1 MPTVS
6 STPTWRGVL
15 ATSAP
20 AGAAL
25 GCAQTAH
32 PREGNVINVPKEA
45 GADLRQSNADET
57 ILGSEAT
64 VQSIRNRQARRRSG
78 RSFDIGPG
86 HDRRKVESNVTALA
100 RSKSGLVRS
109 LPLSRLAP
117 LVFVVDDDVSV
128 RESLELLVRG
138 AGWQLQTFESTREF
152 LCYPRILVPSCLVL
166 DVYLPDFSSLELQKC
181 VALDRP
187 DMPIIFITGSSD
199 VPMTVQAMKGGAI
212 EFLTKPLEDD
222 LWLLAERSG

>member
-20 AGAAL
+20 AGATL

-45 GADLRQSNADET
+45 GADLRQSNAMTQCSDPEAATNQSGIVRQTT
-57 ILGSEAT
+57 I
-64 VQSIRNRQARRRSG
+64 RSLL
-78 RSFDIGPG
+78 RYGPG

-100 RSKSGLVRS
+100 RSESELVRS

-138 AGWQLQTFESTREF
+138 AGWQLQTFESAREF

-166 DVYLPDFSSLELQKC
+166 DVYLPDFSGLELQKC

-187 DMPIIFITGSSD
+187 DMPIIFITGRSD

-212 EFLTKPLEDD
+212 EFLTKPLDD
-222 LWLLAERSG
+222 DVLWLLAERSG